1 MRRWR
6 TSIGL
11 ALTAALLAN
20 AAPAGAGGS
29 APAVDFGNLLPPPAD
44 TGKAP
49 TRLPPVGLESNKPA
63 GCLPELPCGTRL
75 LGTIRKDGAVELQ
88 VPAWRW

>member
-1 MRRWR
+1 MRRWLR
-6 TSIGL
+6 IRLGL
-11 ALTAALLAN
+11 AAALV
-20 AAPAGAGGS
+20 AGAGPALAGRSGATVDLGS
-29 APAVDFGNLLPPPAD
+29 LLPPPAD

-49 TRLPPVGLESNKPA
+49 TRLPPPGLEQNPPS

-75 LGTIRKDGAVELQ
+75 LGTIRKDGAVELR